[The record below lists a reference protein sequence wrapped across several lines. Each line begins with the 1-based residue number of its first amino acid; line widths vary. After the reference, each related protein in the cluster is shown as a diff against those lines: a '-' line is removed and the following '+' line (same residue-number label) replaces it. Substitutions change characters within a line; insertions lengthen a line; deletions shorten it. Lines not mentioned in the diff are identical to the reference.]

1 MNSKRIVEAII
12 LGAFLCAG
20 LVILGFF
27 ISSSAVNIKSLD
39 RSVTVKGLSERE
51 VPANVAIW
59 PIKFSEADNDLS
71 HLYSVVQKKAD
82 IIIEFIKKNGFI
94 DDDIS
99 ISAIAIIDRQAQGY
113 ADSGRIKFRYS
124 ANSTITVYSKKVDT
138 VRNTMK
144 KLFELGKQG
153 IAIAGQDYQTK
164 TQFLF
169 TNLNEIKPEMIE
181 EATKNARKVAIKF
194 AKDSN
199 SKLGKIKKAR
209 QGQFSINDRDSN
221 TPHIKKVR
229 VVSTLEYYLSD

>member
-1 MNSKRIVEAII
+1 MNSKRISEAII

-20 LVILGFF
+20 LVILGAL
-27 ISSSAVNIKSLD
+27 ISSSVVKIKSLD
-39 RSVTVKGLSERE
+39 RTVTVKGLSERE
-51 VPANVAIW
+51 VPANIAIW
-59 PIKFSEADNDLS
+59 PIKFSEADNNLS
-71 HLYSVVQKKAD
+71 NLYSVLQKNSE
-82 IIIEFIKKNGFI
+82 IIIEFLKKNGFT

-99 ISAIAIIDRQAQGY
+99 ISAIAVIDRQAQGY
-113 ADSGRIKFRYS
+113 GDMNKIKFRYS
-124 ANSTITVYSKKVDT
+124 ANSTISVYSKKVDT

-144 KLFELGKQG
+144 KLVELGKQG
-153 IAIAGQDYQTK
+153 IAIVGQDYDTK

-181 EATKNARKVAIKF
+181 EATKNARKVALKF

>member
-1 MNSKRIVEAII
+1 MNSKRTVDAII

-20 LVILGFF
+20 LVILGLL
-27 ISSSAVNIKSLD
+27 ISSSAIKIKSLH
-39 RSVTVKGLSERE
+39 RTVTVKGLSERE
-51 VPANVAIW
+51 VPANIAIW

-82 IIIEFIKKNGFI
+82 IIIEFLKKHGFT

-99 ISAIAIIDRQAQGY
+99 ISAIAILDRQAQGY
-113 ADSGRIKFRYS
+113 ADSSKIKFRYS

-144 KLFELGKQG
+144 NLFELGKQG
-153 IAIAGQDYQTK
+153 IAIAGQDYQTRS
-164 TQFLF
+164 QFLF

-181 EATKNARKVAIKF
+181 EATKNARTVAVKF

-209 QGQFSINDRDSN
+209 QGQFSIKDRDSN

>member
-1 MNSKRIVEAII
+1 MNSKKIVEAII

-20 LVILGFF
+20 LVILGFL
-27 ISSSAVNIKSLD
+27 ISSSVIKIKGLD
-39 RSVTVKGLSERE
+39 RTVTVKGLSERE
-51 VPANVAIW
+51 VPANIAIL
-59 PIKFSEADNDLS
+59 PIKFSEADNDLTN
-71 HLYSVVQKKAD
+71 LYSVLQKKTD
-82 IIIEFIKKNGFI
+82 IIIDFLKKNGFT

-99 ISAIAIIDRQAQGY
+99 ISAPAILDRQAQGY
-113 ADSGRIKFRYS
+113 GDSSKIKFRYS
-124 ANSTITVYSKKVDT
+124 ANSTISVYSNKVDT

-144 KLFELGKQG
+144 KLVKLGKQG
-153 IAIAGQDYQTK
+153 IAIAGQDYETK

-169 TNLNEIKPEMIE
+169 TKLNEIKPGMIE
-181 EATKNARKVAIKF
+181 EATKNAREVAVKF

-221 TPHIKKVR
+221 TPYIKKVR

>member
-1 MNSKRIVEAII
+1 MNSKRISEAII

-20 LVILGFF
+20 LVILGAL
-27 ISSSAVNIKSLD
+27 ISSSVVKIKSLD
-39 RSVTVKGLSERE
+39 RTVTVKGLSERE
-51 VPANVAIW
+51 VPANIAIW
-59 PIKFSEADNDLS
+59 PIKFSEADNNLS
-71 HLYSVVQKKAD
+71 NLYSVLQKNSE
-82 IIIEFIKKNGFI
+82 IIIEFLKKNGFT

-99 ISAIAIIDRQAQGY
+99 ISAIAVIDRQAQGY
-113 ADSGRIKFRYS
+113 GDMNKIKFRYS
-124 ANSTITVYSKKVDT
+124 ANSTISVYSKKVDT

-144 KLFELGKQG
+144 KLVELGKQG
-153 IAIAGQDYQTK
+153 IAIVGQDYETK

-181 EATKNARKVAIKF
+181 EATKNARKVALKF

>member
-20 LVILGFF
+20 LVVLGFL
-27 ISSSAVNIKSLD
+27 ISSSAVKIKSSD
-39 RSVTVKGLSERE
+39 RTVTVKGLSERE
-51 VPANVAIW
+51 VPANIAIW
-59 PIKFSEADNDLS
+59 PIKFSEADNNLS
-71 HLYSVVQKKAD
+71 NLYSVIQKKAE
-82 IIIEFIKKNGFI
+82 IIIEFLKKNGFT

-99 ISAIAIIDRQAQGY
+99 ISAIAVIDLQAQGY
-113 ADSGRIKFRYS
+113 QDTSKMKFRYS
-124 ANSTITVYSKKVDT
+124 ANSTISVYSKKVDT

-144 KLFELGKQG
+144 KLVELGKQG
-153 IAIAGQDYQTK
+153 IAIVGQDYQTK

-181 EATKNARKVAIKF
+181 EATKNARKVAVKF

>member
-27 ISSSAVNIKSLD
+27 ISNSAVKIKGLD
-39 RSVTVKGLSERE
+39 RTVTVKGLSERE
-51 VPANVAIW
+51 VPANIAIW
-59 PIKFSEADNDLS
+59 PIKFSEADNDLTNV
-71 HLYSVVQKKAD
+71 YSVLQKKTD
-82 IIIEFIKKNGFI
+82 IIIDFLKKNGFT
-94 DDDIS
+94 DNDIS
-99 ISAIAIIDRQAQGY
+99 ISAPAIIDRQAQGY
-113 ADSGRIKFRYS
+113 VDSSKIKFRYS
-124 ANSTITVYSKKVDT
+124 ANSTISVYSKKVDT

-144 KLFELGKQG
+144 KLVKLGKQG
-153 IAIAGQDYQTK
+153 IVIAGQDYQTK

-169 TNLNEIKPEMIE
+169 TKLNEIKPGMIE
-181 EATKNARKVAIKF
+181 EATKNAREVAVKF

-221 TPHIKKVR
+221 TPYIKKVR
-229 VVSTLEYYLSD
+229 VVSTLEYYLAD

>member
-1 MNSKRIVEAII
+1 MNSKRTVEAII

-20 LVILGFF
+20 LVILGVV
-27 ISSSAVNIKSLD
+27 ISSSALKIKGLD
-39 RSVTVKGLSERE
+39 RTVTVKGLSERE
-51 VPANVAIW
+51 VPANIAIW
-59 PIKFSEADNDLS
+59 PIKFSEADNNLS
-71 HLYSVVQKKAD
+71 NLYSVVQKQAD
-82 IIIEFIKKNGFI
+82 IIIEFLKKHGFT

-113 ADSGRIKFRYS
+113 VDSSKIKFRYS

-144 KLFELGKQG
+144 NLFELGKQG
-153 IAIAGQDYQTK
+153 IAIVGQDYQTRS
-164 TQFLF
+164 QFLF

-181 EATKNARKVAIKF
+181 EATKNARMVAEKF

-209 QGQFSINDRDSN
+209 QGQFSINNRDSN

-229 VVSTLEYYLSD
+229 VVATLEYYLSD

>member
-20 LVILGFF
+20 LVILGFL
-27 ISSSAVNIKSLD
+27 ISSSVVKIKSLD
-39 RSVTVKGLSERE
+39 RTVTVNGLSERE
-51 VPANVAIW
+51 VPADVAIW
-59 PIKFSEADNDLS
+59 PIKFSEVDNDLS

-82 IIIEFIKKNGFI
+82 IVIEFIKKNGFT

-99 ISAIAIIDRQAQGY
+99 ISAVAIVDRQAQGY
-113 ADSGRIKFRYS
+113 GDSSKIKFRYS
-124 ANSTITVYSKKVDT
+124 ANSTITVYSKKVEA

-153 IAIAGQDYQTK
+153 IAISGQDYQTK

-181 EATKNARKVAIKF
+181 EATKNARKVAEKF
-194 AKDSN
+194 AKDSD

-209 QGQFSINDRDSN
+209 QGQFSINERDSN

>member
-1 MNSKRIVEAII
+1 MDSKRTVEAII

-20 LVILGFF
+20 LVILGFLIF
-27 ISSSAVNIKSLD
+27 SSAIKIKSLD
-39 RSVTVKGLSERE
+39 RTVTVKGLSERE
-51 VPANVAIW
+51 VPANIAIW

-71 HLYSVVQKKAD
+71 NLYSVVQKKAD
-82 IIIEFIKKNGFI
+82 IIIEFLKKHGFT

-113 ADSGRIKFRYS
+113 GDSSKIKYRYS

-144 KLFELGKQG
+144 NLFELGKQG
-153 IAIAGQDYQTK
+153 IAIAGQDYQTRS
-164 TQFLF
+164 QFLF

-181 EATKNARKVAIKF
+181 EATKNARKVAVKF

-221 TPHIKKVR
+221 TPYIKKVR

>member
-20 LVILGFF
+20 LVILGAL
-27 ISSSAVNIKSLD
+27 ISGSVVKIKSLD
-39 RSVTVKGLSERE
+39 RTVTVKGLSERE
-51 VPANVAIW
+51 VPANIAIW
-59 PIKFSEADNDLS
+59 PIQFSEADNNLLN
-71 HLYSVVQKKAD
+71 LYSVIQKKSE
-82 IIIEFIKKNGFI
+82 IIIEFLEKNGFT
-94 DDDIS
+94 DDEIS
-99 ISAIAIIDRQAQGY
+99 ISAIAVIDRQAQGY
-113 ADSGRIKFRYS
+113 GDMNKIKFRYS
-124 ANSTITVYSKKVDT
+124 ANSTISVYSKKVDM

-144 KLFELGKQG
+144 KLVELGKQR
-153 IAIAGQDYQTK
+153 IAIAGQDYQTR

-181 EATKNARKVAIKF
+181 EATKNARNVAVKF

-209 QGQFSINDRDSN
+209 QGQFSISDRDSN

>member
-1 MNSKRIVEAII
+1 MNSKRIIEAII
-12 LGAFLCAG
+12 FGAFLCAG
-20 LVILGFF
+20 MVILGFL
-27 ISSSAVNIKSLD
+27 ISSSAVKIKSLD
-39 RSVTVKGLSERE
+39 RTVMVKGLSERE
-51 VPANVAIW
+51 VPANIVIW

-71 HLYSVVQKKAD
+71 NLYSVLQNKVD
-82 IIIEFIKKNGFI
+82 IIIEFLKKNGFT

-99 ISAIAIIDRQAQGY
+99 ISAIAVIDRQVQGY
-113 ADSGRIKFRYS
+113 GNLSKVKFRYS
-124 ANSTITVYSKKVDT
+124 ANSTITVYSKKVNI

-144 KLFELGKQG
+144 KLVEIGKQG
-153 IAIAGQDYQTK
+153 IAIAGQDYETR

-181 EATKNARKVAIKF
+181 EATKNARKVAVKF

-199 SKLGKIKKAR
+199 SILGKIKKAR
-209 QGQFSINDRDSN
+209 QGQFSINARDSN

>member
-1 MNSKRIVEAII
+1 MNSKRIVEAIL

-20 LVILGFF
+20 LVILGLF
-27 ISSSAVNIKSLD
+27 ISNSAVKIKSLD
-39 RSVTVKGLSERE
+39 RTVTVKGLSERE
-51 VPANVAIW
+51 VPADIAIW

-71 HLYSVVQKKAD
+71 HLYAVIQKKTN
-82 IIIEFIKKNGFI
+82 IIIDFLKSNGFR

-99 ISAIAIIDRQAQGY
+99 ISAIAIFDRQAQSYG
-113 ADSGRIKFRYS
+113 DSRKIKFRYV
-124 ANSTITVYSKKVDT
+124 ANSTISVYSAKVDA

-144 KLFELGKQG
+144 KLVELGKQG

-169 TNLNEIKPEMIE
+169 TKLNEIKPGMIE
-181 EATKNARKVAIKF
+181 EATKNARKVAEKF

-209 QGQFSINDRDSN
+209 QGQFSINNRDSN